1 MESSPSIDLD
11 VIQMFNKKFEG
22 KYENVRK
29 PIIVN
34 GLREIKPFKNEI
46 LYKERKLQEDYER
59 QKPPPEPK
67 SEPEPELIP

>member
-1 MESSPSIDLD
+1 LD

-46 LYKERKLQEDYER
+46 LR

-67 SEPEPELIP
+67 SEPEPELELIP

>member
-1 MESSPSIDLD
+1 
-11 VIQMFNKKFEG
+11 MFNKKFEG

-67 SEPEPELIP
+67 SEPEPELELIP